1 MRYYKIS
8 GGYITAPGIIQG
20 TQEISRAEYEHFI
33 SIVRNK
39 PEAPEG
45 YDYKLTDA
53 LEWEL
58 YELPSLDDEEISD
71 AEALEI
77 LLGGTV

>member
-8 GGYITAPGIIQG
+8 CGYIAAPGIIQG
-20 TQEISRAEYEHFI
+20 AQEISRAKYEHFI
-33 SIVRNK
+33 SIVINK

-45 YDYKLTDA
+45 YDYQLTDS

-58 YELPSLDDEEISD
+58 CKLPLSDDEEISD